1 MKFIK
6 SIFEFFSTSLEP
18 VTNEEFFF
26 RIHNFKSEAFTQS
39 ELDDMNYILTGN
51 KKKYEINQE
60 TYWLGKST
68 TSMSEIYT
76 KRPGSMN
83 PYNEFKELKPNSFI
97 YLEWWIGDKVGF
109 EIFKNED
116 SWLYMIIYSHS
127 RSYGSGHYII
137 DIEMEWD
144 KFLEFLNELTS

>member
-6 SIFEFFSTSLEP
+6 SIFEFFSNSLEP

-26 RIHNFKSEAFTQS
+26 RIHNFKSESFTQS
-39 ELDDMNYILTGN
+39 ELDDINYILTGN

-60 TYWLGKST
+60 TYWLDKSN
-68 TSMSEIYT
+68 SMSKVYAKE
-76 KRPGSMN
+76 P
-83 PYNEFKELKPNSFI
+83 EFVESKELKPNSHI
-97 YLEWWIGDKVGF
+97 YLEWWIGDKAGF

-116 SWLYMIIYSHS
+116 SWLYLIVYSD
-127 RSYGSGHYII
+127 GGNKHYII

>member
-18 VTNEEFFF
+18 VTSEEFFF
-26 RIHNFKSEAFTQS
+26 RIHNFKSESFTQT
-39 ELDDMNYILTGN
+39 ELDDINYILTGN
-51 KKKYEINQE
+51 KKYEINQE
-60 TYWLGKST
+60 TYWLDKSN
-68 TSMSEIYT
+68 SMSKVYVKE
-76 KRPGSMN
+76 P
-83 PYNEFKELKPNSFI
+83 EFTESKELKPNSHI
-97 YLEWWIGDKVGF
+97 YLEWWIGDKAGF

-116 SWLYMIIYSHS
+116 SWLYLIVYSDDVNK
-127 RSYGSGHYII
+127 YYII

>member
-26 RIHNFKSEAFTQS
+26 RIHNFKSESFTQS
-39 ELDDMNYILTGN
+39 ELDDINYILIGN

-60 TYWLGKST
+60 TYWLDKSN
-68 TSMSEIYT
+68 SMSKVYVKE
-76 KRPGSMN
+76 P
-83 PYNEFKELKPNSFI
+83 EFLESKELKPNSHI
-97 YLEWWIGDKVGF
+97 YLEWCIGDKAGF

-116 SWLYMIIYSHS
+116 SWLYLIVYSDGGNK
-127 RSYGSGHYII
+127 YYII
-137 DIEMEWD
+137 DIEMEWNE
-144 KFLEFLNELTS
+144 FLEFLNELTS

>member
-6 SIFEFFSTSLEP
+6 SIFEFFSNSLEP

-26 RIHNFKSEAFTQS
+26 RIHNFKSESFTQS
-39 ELDDMNYILTGN
+39 ELDDINYILTGN

-68 TSMSEIYT
+68 TSMSKVYVKE
-76 KRPGSMN
+76 P
-83 PYNEFKELKPNSFI
+83 EFLESKELKPNSYI
-97 YLEWWIGDKVGF
+97 YLEWWIGDKAGF

-116 SWLYMIIYSHS
+116 SWLYLIVYSDGGNK
-127 RSYGSGHYII
+127 YYII
-137 DIEMEWD
+137 DIEMEWNE
-144 KFLEFLNELTS
+144 FLEFLNELTS